1 MFGLPGKHI
10 FSSNVET
17 TILSNNLIIVESP
30 AKARTMEKY
39 LGPDFEALASYGH
52 VRDLIGSG
60 GRGVVEKVVDGKT
73 IFTPV
78 WELDER
84 GQKQMTA
91 IARAVKS
98 ADNVYLATDPDRE
111 GEAISWHIQEILRE
125 QGVLEAKPVYRVVF
139 YEVTRR
145 AIQEAIDA
153 PRALSL
159 ELVEAYLARRILD
172 YLLGFNLSPELWKKI
187 KRGLSAGRVQSP
199 ALRLLCDRE
208 REIVQFVPR
217 EYWTIESDLNAGG
230 ADGCF
235 QARLSL
241 LEGNKVEQFSI
252 TSTDQAQAI
261 RQRLEQAAGGH
272 LLVRSIEEKPRKR
285 NPAPPFTTST
295 LQQEASRKL
304 GFGARKTMQ
313 VAQQL
318 YEGIDIEGSRVGL
331 ITYMRT
337 DSVNVAGEA
346 LNELRELITER
357 FGKANLP
364 QTPNRYKSKARNA
377 QEAHEAVRPTSVRRT
392 PESVKQTLTTDQS
405 RLYDLVWKRAVAS
418 QMIPA
423 TLRLVAVELLVEEDS
438 ADVFRAT
445 GSTVVDPGYM
455 QVYQE
460 DADDAG
466 DDKGRLLPPLKRGQV
481 VDLETIRAEQHF
493 TEPKP
498 RYTEAS
504 LVRELETR
512 GIGRPSTYA
521 SILSTLVDR
530 EYALLERRR
539 FEPTAL
545 GYAVNGFLTTSYEPF
560 VDFEF
565 TARMEE
571 DLDRIASGDTG
582 RDGVIE
588 TFWQRLQEHLGT
600 DHPKPVF
607 SLDSDP
613 ATGRQVSWRVGP
625 YGAYVQLGDED
636 DGDEPVRKTLPPGL
650 PLGWHAPAMT
660 RDKALWLLS
669 LPRVL
674 GRANSGED
682 IVLDTGRYGLYLR
695 CDMQTASIPPGTDP
709 ITIDANLAVELLDNA
724 ARLPREL
731 GSTADGESVIVTTG
745 RFGPYLKCGSVSASL
760 GKRED
765 PYTIELERALE
776 LVAKK
781 RAADAKRTIAVFD
794 GGIKVLRG
802 RWGPFVTDGKA
813 RARVAKEQDPQALT
827 LEDCQRL
834 LAETPAQG
842 KKKKAKKKAKKKI
855 IKKTAGK
862 QKTKKKDIPPG

>member
-111 GEAISWHIQEILRE
+111 GEAISWHIHEILRE

-423 TLRLVAVELLVEEDS
+423 TLRWWPSSCWSRKIRPTSS
-438 ADVFRAT
+438 AQLALPWLIPAICRSTRRMPMMLATTRA
-445 GSTVVDPGYM
+445 GCC
-455 QVYQE
+455 Q
-460 DADDAG
+460 
-466 DDKGRLLPPLKRGQV
+466 PLKRGQV
-481 VDLETIRAEQHF
+481 VDLETIR
-493 TEPKP
+493 
-498 RYTEAS
+498 
-504 LVRELETR
+504 
-512 GIGRPSTYA
+512 
-521 SILSTLVDR
+521 
-530 EYALLERRR
+530 
-539 FEPTAL
+539 
-545 GYAVNGFLTTSYEPF
+545 
-560 VDFEF
+560 
-565 TARMEE
+565 
-571 DLDRIASGDTG
+571 
-582 RDGVIE
+582 
-588 TFWQRLQEHLGT
+588 
-600 DHPKPVF
+600 
-607 SLDSDP
+607 
-613 ATGRQVSWRVGP
+613 
-625 YGAYVQLGDED
+625 
-636 DGDEPVRKTLPPGL
+636 
-650 PLGWHAPAMT
+650 
-660 RDKALWLLS
+660 
-669 LPRVL
+669 
-674 GRANSGED
+674 GRATFHRAQTTLYGGEPGPRTGDARDRSTVHLCFDSLHSSG
-682 IVLDTGRYGLYLR
+682 
-695 CDMQTASIPPGTDP
+695 PGIRPT
-709 ITIDANLAVELLDNA
+709 
-724 ARLPREL
+724 
-731 GSTADGESVIVTTG
+731 
-745 RFGPYLKCGSVSASL
+745 
-760 GKRED
+760 
-765 PYTIELERALE
+765 
-776 LVAKK
+776 
-781 RAADAKRTIAVFD
+781 
-794 GGIKVLRG
+794 
-802 RWGPFVTDGKA
+802 
-813 RARVAKEQDPQALT
+813 
-827 LEDCQRL
+827 
-834 LAETPAQG
+834 
-842 KKKKAKKKAKKKI
+842 
-855 IKKTAGK
+855 
-862 QKTKKKDIPPG
+862 